1 MSVLCVSVQHVFVN
15 QKIQIDHMKLL
26 TCPHCGHAFT
36 LKSPEVSPIA
46 ASRHCP
52 SCNGTFTIGLRWSFM
67 LLMFVPLVLLGIF
80 LHPWLGSWGPFFGV
94 VLVAIL
100 SIRLVKAEGE
110 SDGKPAG

>member
-1 MSVLCVSVQHVFVN
+1 MRRLSVQYVFIN
-15 QKIQIDHMKLL
+15 QKTRIEHMKLL
-26 TCPHCGHAFT
+26 TCPYCGHAFN

-46 ASRHCP
+46 TSRHCP
-52 SCNGTFTIGLRWSFM
+52 SCDGVFTIGLSWKFM

-100 SIRLVKAEGE
+100 SVRLVKTEGE
-110 SDGKPAG
+110 SDDKPAG

>member
-1 MSVLCVSVQHVFVN
+1 MLVLHLFVQHVFIN
-15 QKIQIDHMKLL
+15 QKAQTDHMKLL

-80 LHPWLGSWGPFFGV
+80 LHPWLGSPQPWLKIQLASFRRV
-94 VLVAIL
+94 RTCAQ
-100 SIRLVKAEGE
+100 
-110 SDGKPAG
+110 